1 MVGCGVR
8 AKFQQRTGVPGR
20 LWRVRLARFFLG
32 RVNVEKKTNRV
43 LRVLVRAIK
52 SRLCGSMEGT
62 VFTDLDGAVS
72 SALAMESGA
81 ASNPRQVVATEPL
94 SSAATSRLTHVLQ
107 VMSQRSDKTVL
118 GGYLTL
124 IWS

>member
-1 MVGCGVR
+1 MG
-8 AKFQQRTGVPGR
+8 
-20 LWRVRLARFFLG
+20 
-32 RVNVEKKTNRV
+32 
-43 LRVLVRAIK
+43 
-52 SRLCGSMEGT
+52 GT
-62 VFTDLDGAVS
+62 IFTDLVRVVS
-72 SALAMESGA
+72 SAFAMESGT